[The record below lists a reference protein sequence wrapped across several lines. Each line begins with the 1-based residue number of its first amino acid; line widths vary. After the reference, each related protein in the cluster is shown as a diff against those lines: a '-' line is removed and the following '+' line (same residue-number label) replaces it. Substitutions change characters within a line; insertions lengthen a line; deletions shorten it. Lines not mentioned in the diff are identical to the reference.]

1 MSVTTLR
8 CFSLPIFALLL
19 SASAFGQ
26 SAEDNFNAAVEA
38 YRNGET
44 AAAVDGLKA
53 ALAENPSNEEV
64 FRMWETVDQQTIKD
78 MLLSQGDLGA
88 LAERFLGL
96 ARVGQQQLSADPGNA
111 AELVDTLLN
120 GDGLERERA
129 ILSLRSQ
136 FGSWAVPALIGPLAD
151 RASTDN
157 RVYAIQA
164 LVHLGSASVLPLV
177 AALQSDDEMLRRNA
191 AAVLG
196 TLKDP
201 RAAAGLAWMAA
212 NDSDTVNQQ
221 VAAEALAKLGLA
233 SSDAATLSRA
243 LAEGYFRGDD
253 EFLAPYGSASVLW
266 TWTDGKLLGTPVLSG
281 LYPLELAEGYALV
294 ALENGAGDTMRPI
307 LAAIHAGQKAE
318 ITAASRLEGLQGN
331 ELLTVAQERLPKLE
345 VDLALAGSH
354 RGRGLI
360 TCLAGGRRQVPAA
373 ITLMGAMGSSLEE
386 RQALKTAL
394 VDSDASVAFAAAMAL
409 ARQGDADP
417 GVVAR
422 LATGLVGVP
431 PRTVMSLG
439 DTGLSGSTGGWQLLT
454 DDAVAEGLLRAKAL
468 PRKDVVVLQDG
479 LQGVTLDTLVFALK
493 NDPRTADVPLI
504 IVTADVEGVTALYG
518 DKVARVVASAGW
530 ADVAAAA
537 GERSPDQAAAAD
549 RARGAAEA
557 LGRLP
562 APIVRATAGEVTA
575 ALESANDDAVRS
587 AVLPLAAYAGI
598 VEALPSVELLVLDE
612 ALAPEVRAEALRAA
626 ARLWALNNGAAG
638 DSNKLGTALLAMV
651 SGDDA
656 ALALPAAEA
665 LGQLRGVSDA
675 AIAGA
680 VQ

>member
-1 MSVTTLR
+1 MSVNTLR
-8 CFSLPIFALLL
+8 RLSLPICALLL
-19 SASAFGQ
+19 SANAFAQ
-26 SAEDNFNAAVEA
+26 SAEDSFNAAVEA
-38 YRNGET
+38 FRNGDT
-44 AAAVDGLKA
+44 AAAAESLKA
-53 ALAENPSNEEV
+53 VLAENPSDEEA
-64 FRMWETVDQQTIKD
+64 FRMWEAVEQQTIKD
-78 MLLSQGDLGA
+78 MLLSRGELGA

-96 ARVGQQQLSADPGNA
+96 ARMGQLGIISDPGNA
-111 AELVDTLLN
+111 SELVDTLLN
-120 GDGLERERA
+120 GDGLEREKA
-129 ILSLRSQ
+129 ILNLRSQ
-136 FGSWAVPALIGPLAD
+136 FGSWAVPALVGPLAD
-151 RASTDN
+151 RSSTDN

-164 LVHLGSASVLPLV
+164 LVNLGSAAVLPLI
-177 AALQSDDEMLRRNA
+177 ATLKSDDALLRRNA

-201 RAAAGLAWMAA
+201 RAAAGLAWMARD
-212 NDSDTVNQQ
+212 DSDTVNQQ

-233 SSDAATLSRA
+233 SSDPVVLSRA
-243 LAEGYFRGDD
+243 LAEGYFRGDSD
-253 EFLAPYGSASVLW
+253 FVAPYGSASVLW
-266 TWTDGKLLGTPVLSG
+266 TWTDGKLQGRPVLSG
-281 LYPLELAEGYALV
+281 LYPLELAESYAMA

-307 LAAIHAGQKAE
+307 LSAIHAGQKAE
-318 ITAASRLEGLQGN
+318 ITAASALAGLQGN
-331 ELLTVAQERLPKLE
+331 ELLTTAQERLPKLE

-360 TCLAGGRRQVPAA
+360 TCLAGGRRQAPAA
-373 ITLMGAMGSSLEE
+373 IALMGAMGASLEE
-386 RQALKTAL
+386 RQALRTAL
-394 VDSDASVAFAAAMAL
+394 QDNDASVAFAAASAL

-422 LATGLVGVP
+422 LASGLAGVP

-468 PRKDVVVLQDG
+468 PRKDVVVVQDG

-504 IVTADVEGVTALYG
+504 IVTADVDGVTALYG
-518 DKVARVVASAGW
+518 EKVAAVVATASW
-530 ADVAAAA
+530 ATVAAAA
-537 GERSPDQAAAAD
+537 GERSADQAAAAE

-562 APIVRATAGEVTA
+562 AAIVRATATDITA
-575 ALESANDDAVRS
+575 ALDSANDDAVRS
-587 AVLPLAAYAGI
+587 AVLPLVAYAGI
-598 VEALPSVELLVLDE
+598 VEALPSVESLVLDE
-612 ALAPEVRAEALRAA
+612 SLTPAVRAEALRAA
-626 ARLWALNNGAAG
+626 ARLWALNNGAVG

-651 SGDDA
+651 SGEDS